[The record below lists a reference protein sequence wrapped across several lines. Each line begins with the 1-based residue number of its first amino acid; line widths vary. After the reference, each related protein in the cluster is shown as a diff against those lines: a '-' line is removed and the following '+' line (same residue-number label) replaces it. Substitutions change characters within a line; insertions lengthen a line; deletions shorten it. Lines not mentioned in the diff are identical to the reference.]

1 MRRETGKEWKVK
13 VRYDEG
19 IATHIA
25 PEPCVGI
32 REDVDEAS
40 VGEHAGQPLS
50 RESYEVPDADTVE
63 YVEGNTG
70 ARVIEAM
77 ALASLIHDGAHPD
90 ADRLSVGPCASTDRT
105 PSLRL
110 FHRGVS
116 MGSRG

>member
-1 MRRETGKEWKVK
+1 
-13 VRYDEG
+13 
-19 IATHIA
+19 
-25 PEPCVGI
+25 
-32 REDVDEAS
+32 
-40 VGEHAGQPLS
+40 
-50 RESYEVPDADTVE
+50 
-63 YVEGNTG
+63 
-70 ARVIEAM
+70 M